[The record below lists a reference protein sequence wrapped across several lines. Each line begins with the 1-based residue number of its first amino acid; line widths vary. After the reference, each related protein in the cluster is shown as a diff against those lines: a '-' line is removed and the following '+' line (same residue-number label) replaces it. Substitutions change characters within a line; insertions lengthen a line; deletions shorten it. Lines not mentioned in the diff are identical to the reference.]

1 MNNTIQPLPNGDFE
15 VLHDNVPSVQ
25 EDAPASEGDREGGAG
40 PAAQAPRP
48 LSQPLL
54 RAVFQILLEAR
65 IEALSTSMKEVR

>member
-15 VLHDNVPSVQ
+15 VHHDDVRPMQ

-40 PAAQAPRP
+40 PAAQASRP
-48 LSQPLL
+48 FSQPLL

-65 IEALSTSMKEVR
+65 IAAVSTSMKEVR